1 MAVIRLVQFE
11 LDGHRLAVPASAVVE
26 IVRAATPS
34 PLPGAPEVVLGLL
47 NLRGVLVPVF
57 DVRTRLGFPARAL
70 RASDHLVIA
79 DSGARR
85 VALVV
90 DRVQSVLEMAT
101 AVLSAAAELPVGSS
115 VVSGVVRLED
125 GLVVIVDLETFL
137 TDAESARLDEALA
150 T

>member
-1 MAVIRLVQFE
+1 MIRLVQFE
-11 LDGHRLAVPASAVVE
+11 LDGHRLAIPATAVVE

-47 NLRGVLVPVF
+47 NLRGAMVPVF
-57 DVRTRLGFPARAL
+57 DVRARLGFPARAL

-79 DSGARR
+79 DAGPRR

-90 DRVQSVLEMAT
+90 DRVRSVIEVA
-101 AVLSAAAELPVGSS
+101 AVTLSAAAELPARSA
-115 VVSGVVRLED
+115 VVAGVVRTED

-137 TDAESARLDEALA
+137 TDAESARLDGALA
-150 T
+150 S